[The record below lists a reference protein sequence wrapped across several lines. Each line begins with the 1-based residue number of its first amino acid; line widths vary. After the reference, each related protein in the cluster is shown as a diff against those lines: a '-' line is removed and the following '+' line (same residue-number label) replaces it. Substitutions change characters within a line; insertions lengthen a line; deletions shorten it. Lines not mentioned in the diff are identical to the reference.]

1 MNGYVYILQS
11 EKNGRYYIGSTNDPD
26 HRLTQHNNGY
36 VAATRNKGP
45 WVRVALIEFEKN
57 SAIARK
63 AEHHLKRQKNRRA
76 TKQVID
82 GTYSWPP
89 FDG

>member
-26 HRLTQHNNGY
+26 RRLIQHRNGL
-36 VAATRNKGP
+36 VVATRNKGP
-45 WVRVALIEFEKN
+45 WIRVALIELE
-57 SAIARK
+57 SPTIARK
-63 AEHHLKRQKNRRA
+63 AEYHLKRQKTRRA
-76 TKQVID
+76 IQQVID
-82 GTYSWPP
+82 GTYPWPP